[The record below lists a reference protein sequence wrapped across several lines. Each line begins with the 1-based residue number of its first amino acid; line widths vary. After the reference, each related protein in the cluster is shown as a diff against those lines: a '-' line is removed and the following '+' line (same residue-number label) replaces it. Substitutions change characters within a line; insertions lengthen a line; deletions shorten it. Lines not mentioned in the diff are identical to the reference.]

1 MRINILT
8 LALLFTSMTG
18 LAQVPVDQLAK
29 PPADAQ
35 PYTILSTAGTHGKA
49 FIWTTPDGSQ
59 WSRESIL
66 LRGQV
71 WEMDQSIKLGADG
84 MPSALV
90 VRGVTPQGDA
100 AETFTITDGIA
111 SWKSPVDSGHQ
122 PYHSAFYVAE
132 GGTNS
137 GGTQVFMEALLKS
150 PDKSMPLLPG
160 GRARAEKLTDHTVGS
175 GPTAKI
181 VTLWAVTGLLPSPQP
196 VWMTADGK
204 FFGTVGGLSFLPVGY
219 ESDLVALDRA
229 QDDALA
235 ARSPGLVKALL
246 KTPTGPVSFTHV
258 RAFVDG
264 NHFAEDQTIVVDKGV
279 ITLVGPQPPY
289 QYQKMR
295 RSLTAT
301 EKLSFPVF
309 GILTCMSAMIRAA
322 HFSSPWESLPRAIR
336 ATTTC

>member
-196 VWMTADGK
+196 VWMTADANSS
-204 FFGTVGGLSFLPVGY
+204 VL
-219 ESDLVALDRA
+219 
-229 QDDALA
+229 LA
-235 ARSPGLVKALL
+235 ACHSCPWATKATSSLS
-246 KTPTGPVSFTHV
+246 TG
-258 RAFVDG
+258 
-264 NHFAEDQTIVVDKGV
+264 
-279 ITLVGPQPPY
+279 
-289 QYQKMR
+289 R
-295 RSLTAT
+295 RMTRLR
-301 EKLSFPVF
+301 
-309 GILTCMSAMIRAA
+309 RAA
-322 HFSSPWESLPRAIR
+322 PDWSRPCSKHHRTRLLHACSRLRRWQSLCGRPDDRCGQGRDHACWSCSLRISTKR
-336 ATTTC
+336 CADL